1 MSEKSKDS
9 QELSQLYQRAF
20 QQLNAA
26 ATPDWL
32 QLDLTFQQ
40 MKVLYIIRQFGSLTM
55 SELHEHLQVS
65 MPTITGIVNRLIER
79 RNGTPLLVRET
90 SPEDRR
96 EVRAS
101 LTDAGLEVTNMVGA
115 LKTAVLQEVFN
126 TMSEEELRIT
136 HKVFNRFCELSEQQR
151 HNVESNGGK
160 KAEPVEDNNGNRRK
174 RRRLMGVRETANS
187 NASSI
192 TSNHLRFDSYSTR
205 PILTS

>member
-9 QELSQLYQRAF
+9 QELSHLYQRAF

-115 LKTAVLQEVFN
+115 LKTEVLQEVFN

-136 HKVFNRFCELSEQQR
+136 HRVFNRFYELSEQQR
-151 HNVESNGGK
+151 YNVPSNGSK
-160 KAEPVEDNNGNRRK
+160 KVEPVEDNNGNRRK
-174 RRRLMGVRETANS
+174 RRRLIGVRETANP

-192 TSNHLRFDSYSTR
+192 TGNHLRFDSYSTR

>member
-9 QELSQLYQRAF
+9 QELSHLYQCAF
-20 QQLNAA
+20 QQLNVA

-79 RNGTPLLVRET
+79 RNGIPLLVRET

-115 LKTAVLQEVFN
+115 LKTEVLQEVFSLMN
-126 TMSEEELRIT
+126 EEELRIA

-151 HNVESNGGK
+151 HNV
-160 KAEPVEDNNGNRRK
+160 KALDGNNAETVEGANGNRRK
-174 RRRLMGVRETANS
+174 RRRLIGISETANS
-187 NASSI
+187 NASAI
-192 TSNHLRFDSYSTR
+192 PSNNLRFDSYSTR